1 MTHKDKSKATL
12 SNLGALAERHRKD
25 GVTQTAVA
33 EIVGVRQ
40 STVSQVFSARF
51 HPTLDNLFKYLDA
64 VNQIAGTNYNLA
76 DIQP

>member
-1 MTHKDKSKATL
+1 MTHKDKSIATL
-12 SNLGALAERHRKD
+12 RNLAALAERH

-33 EIVGVRQ
+33 DIVGVRQ

-64 VNQIAGTNYNLA
+64 VNQVAGTSYNLG

>member
-1 MTHKDKSKATL
+1 MTHKEKSKATL
-12 SNLGALAERHRKD
+12 SNLGALAEQH